1 MLVLGRARRAHV
13 PDFPELI
20 GTCVRCCPERVE
32 QLATPRWARRC
43 DRGGNLIPIL
53 PYNRATKGLG
63 VSCAARYRVSDS
75 EVKRIGGNEKGRN
88 IPGWL
93 GELHASEVKHETRGT
108 RVPTLGT

>member
-43 DRGGNLIPIL
+43 DRGGNFSLLL
-53 PYNRATKGLG
+53 PYNRTTKGEYRIVPLPATA
-63 VSCAARYRVSDS
+63 CAS
-75 EVKRIGGNEKGRN
+75 
-88 IPGWL
+88 L
-93 GELHASEVKHETRGT
+93 ASSSF
-108 RVPTLGT
+108 LCYFI